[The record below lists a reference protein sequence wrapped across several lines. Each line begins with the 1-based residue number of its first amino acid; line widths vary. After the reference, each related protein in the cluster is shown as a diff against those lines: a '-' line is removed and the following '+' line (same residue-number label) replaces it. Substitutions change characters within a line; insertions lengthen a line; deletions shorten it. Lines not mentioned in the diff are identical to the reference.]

1 MSDRPRRTDRRR
13 VLGLLGSVALPLGL
27 AGCSGD
33 GGDTSGQTGTGT
45 TETFT
50 DRQSDAGAVPGDQT
64 TETDERTDRSTE
76 TATAEPTATDE
87 PSATDGSTATAEA
100 TGTTEPTTSASG
112 SDGAVTV
119 DVGLL
124 VRESRPG
131 FDNFETFRTGF
142 EGLSMQT
149 AGGEGV
155 QVVSSDASSGFDL
168 ATVSPGERQQLT
180 ETTIPPGDYEQAA
193 ILLPVQ
199 SAALTD
205 GSDPEFAR
213 MVPATGELGTSGALT
228 LEAGDV
234 IEFTATLAV
243 LRVAG
248 DGPWTYTVGFGTFWQ
263 TEG

>member
-1 MSDRPRRTDRRR
+1 MNDRSPRTDRRR
-13 VLGLLGSVALPLGL
+13 VLGLLGSAAVSLGL

-33 GGDTSGQTGTGT
+33 GGATA
-45 TETFT
+45 T
-50 DRQSDAGAVPGDQT
+50 DDGGDQT
-64 TETDERTDRSTE
+64 TTYTDIQPDGAEVPGAGGTNESTAAE
-76 TATAEPTATDE
+76 TA
-87 PSATDGSTATAEA
+87 
-100 TGTTEPTTSASG
+100 TTEPTTETATTDPATTGSG
-112 SDGAVTV
+112 ADTVTV
-119 DVGLL
+119 DVGLR

-131 FDNFETFRTGF
+131 FDNFETFQTGF
-142 EGLSMQT
+142 DGLSMQT

-155 QVVSSDASSGFDL
+155 QVVSPDASSGFDL
-168 ATVSPGERQQLT
+168 ATVTPGERQQLT
-180 ETTIPPGDYEQAA
+180 ETTIPAGDYEQAA

-234 IEFTATLAV
+234 IQFTANLAV

-248 DGPWTYTVGFGTFWQ
+248 DGPWTYTVGFGTLWQ